1 MELLMF
7 TKLLRYDRWKFSSEW
22 VFSITED
29 SNIKRTR
36 EFESF
41 RHFPYRSWCIV
52 GGSLIGHSYVV
63 IVYKLKKQTKTITDS
78 KNLKYTT
85 ILNFINKSVI
95 FESTCWISL
104 FLLRVTFNFHDSYCR
119 RVHSLGKGPKLSFL
133 LIIMSYSNQ
142 SLN

>member
-1 MELLMF
+1 MF
-7 TKLLRYDRWKFSSEW
+7 TKLLRYDRWKFSSVW

-52 GGSLIGHSYVV
+52 GGSLIGNSYVV
-63 IVYKLKKQTKTITDS
+63 IVCKLKKQTKTITDS

-104 FLLRVTFNFHDSYCR
+104 FLLRVTFYFHDSYCR